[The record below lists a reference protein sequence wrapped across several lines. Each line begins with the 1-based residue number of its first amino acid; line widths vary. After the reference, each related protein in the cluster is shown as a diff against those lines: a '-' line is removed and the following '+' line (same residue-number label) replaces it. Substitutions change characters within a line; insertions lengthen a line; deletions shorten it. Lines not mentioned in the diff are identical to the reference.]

1 MDKKVIEKDVAIIG
15 AGPAGVGAALKLKE
29 KGVDFIIIEGYT
41 PGGKINIAPRV
52 DNYPGYKMIPGP
64 DLAYVFFQRLMDN
77 DINIH
82 GETVLSLTKKDD
94 RFILDCD
101 FSIVKTRCVLIAS
114 GTKEKKIGLDKEDA
128 FFGKGVSYCAL
139 CDGHFF
145 KGQDVIVVGGGNSAL
160 KEALHLTKIVN
171 KLYVVHRRNEFRGN
185 AKLVEELKQHDN
197 IEILTPYVPIEI
209 LGEDKF
215 EGLVI
220 KNTSD
225 DTLLTIKAQGFF
237 PLIGQNPNTKF
248 VDIPNLLDDYKSI
261 PVINRKL
268 ETNVEGVFAAGDVL
282 PRDIKQIY
290 LAEHDGMVV
299 ANSIIEYLNKKD
311 EKHD

>member
-1 MDKKVIEKDVAIIG
+1 MEKKAIKKDVAIIG
-15 AGPAGVGAALKLKE
+15 AGPAGIGAALKLKE
-29 KGVDFIIIEGYT
+29 KGIDFIIIEGST

-52 DNYPGYKMIPGP
+52 DNYPGHKMIPGP
-64 DLAYVFFQRLMDN
+64 DLAYVFFQRLVDN

-82 GETVLSLTKKDD
+82 GETVLNLFKKDNA
-94 RFILDCD
+94 FVLECD
-101 FSIVKTRCVLIAS
+101 FSIIEAKCVLIAS
-114 GTKEKKIGLDKEDA
+114 GTKEKMIGLNKEES
-128 FFGKGVSYCAL
+128 FFGKGISYCAL

-145 KGQDVIVVGGGNSAL
+145 KGQDVIIVGGGNSAL
-160 KEALHLTKIVN
+160 KEAIYLTKIAR

-197 IEILTPYVPIEI
+197 VEILTPYVPIEI

-215 EGLVI
+215 EGLVV
-220 KNTSD
+220 KNVLD
-225 DTLLTIKAQGFF
+225 NTLLTIKAQGFF
-237 PLIGQNPNTKF
+237 PLIGQNPNTSF
-248 VDIPNLLDDYKSI
+248 VSIPNLLDDYKSI

-268 ETNVEGVFAAGDVL
+268 ETNIKGVFAAGDVL

-299 ANSIIEYLNKKD
+299 ANSIIEYLNEKG

>member
-1 MDKKVIEKDVAIIG
+1 MDKKIIKKDVAIIG

-29 KGVDFIIIEGYT
+29 KGIDFIIIEGST

-64 DLAYVFFQRLMDN
+64 DLAYVFFQRLMDKE
-77 DINIH
+77 INIH
-82 GETVLSLTKKDD
+82 GETVLSLTKKENT
-94 RFILDCD
+94 FILECD
-101 FSIVKTRCVLIAS
+101 FSIVEARCVLIAS
-114 GTKEKKIGLDKEDA
+114 GTKEKMIGLNKEEA
-128 FFGKGVSYCAL
+128 LFGKGISYCAL

-160 KEALHLTKIVN
+160 KEAIHLTKIVK

-185 AKLVEELKQHDN
+185 AKLVEELKQHN
-197 IEILTPYVPIEI
+197 NVEILTPYIPIEI

-215 EGLVI
+215 EGLII
-220 KNTSD
+220 KNTLD

-237 PLIGQNPNTKF
+237 PLIGQNPNTTF
-248 VDIPNLLDDYKSI
+248 VNIPDLLDDYKSI

-299 ANSIIEYLNKKD
+299 ANSIIDYLNKKD